1 MSEEVLENAENE
13 AEAAA
18 AEELETQQTEEVG
31 DGQPNQDDEDHA
43 DDNAAKQSKKTPA
56 GKRIRQLTRKWRDA
70 ERQNEQL
77 VQRLESL
84 EKRLGP
90 PPEPERP
97 NRDDFDSVEEYE
109 DALFEWRDNKGTVS
123 QSQSKDEPAELPEDI
138 KQFQEQLEDF
148 GDEVGEDVYWEVMHG
163 DWKCNKEM
171 TDYIMTSDRPAQLA
185 WHLAKHPEVSEKIYK
200 MPTIRAV
207 RELEKVEEQVSSN
220 TKPSDDSAS
229 TPPPPLDVSKPN
241 SAPITDQD
249 KMSTKQ
255 WLEMRRKQLEAK
267 YS

>member
-1 MSEEVLENAENE
+1 MSEEIREEAEKEAASATAEN
-13 AEAAA
+13 
-18 AEELETQQTEEVG
+18 LDDQQTEETG
-31 DGQPNQDDEDHA
+31 DGQENQDDDSHA

-70 ERQNEQL
+70 ERQNQEL
-77 VQRLESL
+77 AERLESL

-97 NRDDFDSVEEYE
+97 NRDDFDTVEEYE
-109 DALFEWRDNKGTVS
+109 DALFEWRDKAKAVKPK
-123 QSQSKDEPAELPEDI
+123 QDDPKPAELPEEVV
-138 KQFQEQLEDF
+138 QFQEQLEDF
-148 GDEVGEDVYWEVMHG
+148 GEEIGEDVFWEVMHG
-163 DWKCNKEM
+163 DWSCNKEM
-171 TDYIMTSDRPAQLA
+171 TDYIMTSDEPAKLA
-185 WHLAKHPEVSEKIYK
+185 WYLAKHPDVSEKIYK

-207 RELEKVEEQVSSN
+207 RELEKVEGSMSSDF
-220 TKPSDDSAS
+220 KAGESKD
-229 TPPPPLDVSKPN
+229 TPPPPLDTSKPL

-249 KMSTKQ
+249 KMSTDQ